1 MADNTQLSTNVGSGD
16 VVRTEDRAGVK
27 TQIVG
32 LDLNPAG
39 SEVLGTGDATNGLD
53 VDVTRVQG
61 TVTTSAT
68 IAAALPAGNNNIGDV
83 DDFGHMH
90 DRNGS
95 RLQFDK
101 VTIAEARPPGVV
113 PHEAVVVKGAR
124 WRVLPVAVAAGAV
137 GAGVVELV
145 GRVLA

>member
-1 MADNTQLSTNVGSGD
+1 MNTCPVCGHQVWNYS
-16 VVRTEDRAGVK
+16 
-27 TQIVG
+27 
-32 LDLNPAG
+32 P
-39 SEVLGTGDATNGLD
+39 DA
-53 VDVTRVQG
+53 V
-61 TVTTSAT
+61 
-68 IAAALPAGNNNIGDV
+68 IC
-83 DDFGHMH
+83 DFGHMH